1 MSLIQEKRKNNK
13 DNISALNEKNIVEKG
28 TTSERKKVINSLA
41 EIYPIVDFADYDFF
55 EMKNG
60 EFMEIFQ
67 ITSKDIYAL
76 NETDKDNDI
85 FSLAYL
91 FQAYIQDIKIVPM
104 HTPVVLEKQ
113 KAQILKNIRNSKKE
127 QYLPFLEKKLA
138 ELEFIEEHR
147 TNKEFFFFIYAETT
161 KNLLERKNYMKK
173 LLSESNP
180 MIDLDIDKKIN
191 VLFQLSNLNTKPR
204 TD

>member
-127 QYLPFLEKKLA
+127 QYLP
-138 ELEFIEEHR
+138 
-147 TNKEFFFFIYAETT
+147 
-161 KNLLERKNYMKK
+161 
-173 LLSESNP
+173 
-180 MIDLDIDKKIN
+180 
-191 VLFQLSNLNTKPR
+191 
-204 TD
+204 